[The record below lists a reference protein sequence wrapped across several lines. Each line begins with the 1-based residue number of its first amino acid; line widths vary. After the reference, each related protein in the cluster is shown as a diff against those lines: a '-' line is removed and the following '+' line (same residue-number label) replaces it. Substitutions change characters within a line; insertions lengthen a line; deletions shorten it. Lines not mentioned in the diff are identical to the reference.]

1 MINEQD
7 VKGNTPL
14 HLATIKRQTTIVT
27 AFVCLGGNL
36 RLKNNDGQT
45 AMDIA
50 ETNLQSSYK
59 FSEVRLISIVTMI
72 YYTYELFKAFPYII
86 FVSFLLQRLIL
97 LALTWAQKPWFVP
110 FVPRIGNRSTPT
122 ATNPDANT
130 YKKLVNTLLV
140 VTTLLVTVTLATAFT
155 ILGGYASTG
164 ENIGMATLAKKT
176 TFQVFIICNTLAMGA
191 SVVALVFLLLAQLGD
206 INRVATFVEF
216 ALNYLMIALCAMPIS
231 FTTGVVLVVSHIP
244 KLSKTIMI
252 IAAVLLSPIPVLLFP
267 FYLQYIVFLLIYVP
281 YRYVKDYFLHQMYLA
296 LYILHGGIRTC
307 SSL

>member
-14 HLATIKRQTTIVT
+14 HLATIKRQATIVT

-59 FSEVRLISIVTMI
+59 FSE
-72 YYTYELFKAFPYII
+72 
-86 FVSFLLQRLIL
+86 RLIL

-110 FVPRIGNRSTPT
+110 FVPRIGNRSAPT

-140 VTTLLVTVTLATAFT
+140 VTVTLATAFT
-155 ILGGYASTG
+155 IPGGYASTG

-296 LYILHGGIRTC
+296 LYILHGVSEPVLRSNRIIV
-307 SSL
+307 

>member
-7 VKGNTPL
+7 VNGNTPL
-14 HLATIKRQTTIVT
+14 HLATIRRQATIVT
-27 AFVCLGGNL
+27 AFFCLGVGNL
-36 RLKNNDGQT
+36 CLENNVGQT

-59 FSEVRLISIVTMI
+59 FSE
-72 YYTYELFKAFPYII
+72 
-86 FVSFLLQRLIL
+86 RLIL
-97 LALTWAQKPWFVP
+97 LALTWAQKPMFVP
-110 FVPRIGNRSTPT
+110 FVPRIGNRSAPT

-155 ILGGYASTG
+155 IPGGYNSTG

-296 LYILHGGIRTC
+296 LYILHGVSEPVLRSNRIIV
-307 SSL
+307 